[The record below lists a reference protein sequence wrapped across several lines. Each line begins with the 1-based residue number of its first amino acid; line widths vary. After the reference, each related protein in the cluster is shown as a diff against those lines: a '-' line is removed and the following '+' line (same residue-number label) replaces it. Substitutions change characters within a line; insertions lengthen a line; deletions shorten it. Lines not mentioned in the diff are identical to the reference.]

1 MATLLA
7 GLDVRAIAYD
17 RWRIDLLK
25 KELEKIGSD
34 LPLVEW
40 GQGYRDMA
48 PALDALEAELLN
60 GRVAHG
66 MHPVLTMCAGNA
78 VVTKD
83 RPAPAS
89 STRAAPRAA
98 STACRHSPWR
108 WVLHRVPKKSGTSM
122 QMAPSLLFNPAS
134 GAAQADW
141 LDADYSGRAAFM
153 KNPECQRQGCRDIQ
167 PGDNFPCAAGTFL
180 KENHARP

>member
-1 MATLLA
+1 MPGATVDAESVAQDMATLLA

-89 STRAAPRAA
+89 STRAAPRAGL
-98 STACRHSPWR
+98 TACRPW
-108 WVLHRVPKKSGTSM
+108 PKPSTSL
-122 QMAPSLLFNPAS
+122 PKRRTTWPAS
-134 GAAQADW
+134 TTPRAFSFPKQHLPCQQGPRKRIE
-141 LDADYSGRAAFM
+141 LDANYSGRAAIDE
-153 KNPECQRQGCRDIQ
+153 NAESQRHG
-167 PGDNFPCAAGTFL
+167 
-180 KENHARP
+180 